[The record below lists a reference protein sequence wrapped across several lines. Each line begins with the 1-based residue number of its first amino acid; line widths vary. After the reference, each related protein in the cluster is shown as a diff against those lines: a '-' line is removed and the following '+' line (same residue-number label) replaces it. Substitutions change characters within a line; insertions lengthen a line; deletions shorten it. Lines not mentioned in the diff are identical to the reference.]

1 MIVAI
6 SNHMVTRIPRYSSS
20 HDEHHNTWTLHLKGA
35 QPEDAGRYM
44 CQVNSSP
51 MLTQVGFVEIVGKS
65 RPLLNLDQCS
75 DESKKFELAVL
86 FFALCSATFHR

>member
-6 SNHMVTRIPRYSSS
+6 SSHMVTRIPRYSTS
-20 HDEHHNTWTLHLKGA
+20 HDEHRNSWTLHLKGA

-51 MLTQVGFVEIVGKS
+51 MLTQVGFVEVVGKFHS
-65 RPLLNLDQCS
+65 KLDQC
-75 DESKKFELAVL
+75 
-86 FFALCSATFHR
+86 

>member
-6 SNHMVTRIPRYSSS
+6 SNHMVTRIPRYSAS
-20 HDEHHNTWTLHLKGA
+20 HDEHRNTWTLHLKGA

-51 MLTQVGFVEIVGKS
+51 MLTQVGFVEVVGKS
-65 RPLLNLDQCS
+65 QTQKVGPMLMDQKLKTLFLLY
-75 DESKKFELAVL
+75 
-86 FFALCSATFHR
+86 SATYYH